1 MASREVIQSYV
12 TNAAQAI
19 TRAAPLTKMFTLV
32 NLFVIEAPLPIN
44 IACSTSSHANCNF
57 KQLRTQ
63 RQSRPLGIREV
74 NLETH
79 PVTFCN
85 ELDHAAA
92 PGELG
97 HVTDCQDTH
106 PIEHIQDVFKSSLFG
121 RTNEQNLATG
131 PVLGSRNPLY
141 ENISAFN
148 AFAGNGGLECRIEG
162 ISTKHTNVER
172 TVR

>member
-1 MASREVIQSYV
+1 MLGAAFNAERVFSALWGSLNSSADTLLLPVIWAWIERLCTMASREVIQSYV

-74 NLETH
+74 NL
-79 PVTFCN
+79 
-85 ELDHAAA
+85 
-92 PGELG
+92 
-97 HVTDCQDTH
+97 
-106 PIEHIQDVFKSSLFG
+106 
-121 RTNEQNLATG
+121 TNA
-131 PVLGSRNPLY
+131 
-141 ENISAFN
+141 
-148 AFAGNGGLECRIEG
+148 
-162 ISTKHTNVER
+162 ER
-172 TVR
+172 TGLTLSSQ